1 MSRYCLCYS
10 YMETPNSKKNIEF
23 FLKNG
28 VCKNSDIFYIFIIV
42 GNTYSV
48 QFPEQSNIKIIPR
61 KNIGYDFSSW
71 KIALESIDINNYD
84 RFIFM
89 NDTVCGPYIPR
100 YIPRNISWYS
110 MFCSLL
116 SDKIKLSGLSINYYP
131 WNIKDSSLLHVQSMM
146 FATDK
151 IGLNILNKE
160 IFHLPPNEAQ
170 KIFNKSKKEYI
181 IKFEIGMSRAIIKH
195 GYEIAALYVCDI
207 NKKYK
212 TGDIWYNNKYFNTTI
227 NPFETM
233 FIKKN
238 RISSPIIELYNRL
251 L

>member
-1 MSRYCLCYS
+1 M
-10 YMETPNSKKNIEF
+10 
-23 FLKNG
+23 KNG

-61 KNIGYDFSSW
+61 ENIGYDFSSW

-116 SDKIKLSGLSINYYP
+116 SDKIKNYQDYP
-131 WNIKDSSLLHVQSMM
+131 LTIIPGKNKILLDSMFSL
-146 FATDK
+146 
-151 IGLNILNKE
+151 
-160 IFHLPPNEAQ
+160 
-170 KIFNKSKKEYI
+170 
-181 IKFEIGMSRAIIKH
+181 
-195 GYEIAALYVCDI
+195 
-207 NKKYK
+207 
-212 TGDIWYNNKYFNTTI
+212 
-227 NPFETM
+227 
-233 FIKKN
+233 
-238 RISSPIIELYNRL
+238 
-251 L
+251 